1 MPLDPS
7 IIMGFKP
14 TVELADPNKV
24 QSEQLANQFN
34 QAKLQEVQQGIQT
47 KNAMRQLDPNAPDYA
62 SQVMRLDPETGIKY
76 GAYASKLASEQVKTQ
91 LDKMQA
97 SRENNANLAFN
108 PSDAN
113 VTAHIEDSL
122 LRKDITYDQ
131 AMGSL
136 EKVLGNP
143 SKGISPM
150 PMQARKDYFL
160 HLGLTADQAVKEMS
174 SNLDRDVQMR
184 GQDITKRG
192 QDITAGITGRGQ
204 NIVRDTAT
212 AGREATARNE
222 ELNRNQPKWSE
233 SLQSYVSPSG
243 AVVPAN
249 IPVGTPTKTEREA
262 TQALK
267 QGARQALLTA
277 GYDPKTG
284 KDKVTPIIEQTAG
297 GFFPSAT
304 RATLGAFNVTTSGG
318 EALAKAKVISGRITL
333 DMLQGKLGQGI
344 SEGDRQMIQ
353 QLSGAIGDGMLPANE
368 RLAAWKQFKDIMVN
382 YSGFGTTAPSAPST
396 TAKAPVV
403 GEAQGGYVFKGGNP
417 SDKNNWRKQ

>member
-204 NIVRDTAT
+204 NIVRDTAKRAQDIT
-212 AGREATARNE
+212 LQGQNKSVYDPALSGFVSRDGTFTPVKSSAINQPRAIVSDVVSEMRNGYD
-222 ELNRNQPKWSE
+222 ELNKVGAIKSTERKAGQNLVEGVATSGIGQLVGQIAGTPEQQTRDFIKGQRPILIQAIMRATGMKASQMNSDRE
-233 SLQSYVSPSG
+233 LQNMLDSATDPSKGYETNIRTLDLIEKRYGLSGGG
-243 AVVPAN
+243 ATGGGVNVVPKVQDVTGLTVN
-249 IPVGTPTKTEREA
+249 TP
-262 TQALK
+262 
-267 QGARQALLTA
+267 QGAI
-277 GYDPKTG
+277 
-284 KDKVTPIIEQTAG
+284 VFQTAAG
-297 GFFPSAT
+297 ASAYKKKY
-304 RATLGAFNVTTSGG
+304 N
-318 EALAKAKVISGRITL
+318 
-333 DMLQGKLGQGI
+333 LQ
-344 SEGDRQMIQ
+344 
-353 QLSGAIGDGMLPANE
+353 
-368 RLAAWKQFKDIMVN
+368 
-382 YSGFGTTAPSAPST
+382 
-396 TAKAPVV
+396 
-403 GEAQGGYVFKGGNP
+403 
-417 SDKNNWRKQ
+417 

>member
-47 KNAMRQLDPNAPDYA
+47 KNALRQLDPNAPDYA

-76 GAYASKLASEQVKTQ
+76 GTYASKLASEQAKTQ

-192 QDITAGITGRGQ
+192 QDITAGTASRAQDITLQGQ
-204 NIVRDTAT
+204 NKPIYDPALSGFVSRDGTFTPLKSSTGAPI
-212 AGREATARNE
+212 
-222 ELNRNQPKWSE
+222 NQPKAIVSDVVSE
-233 SLQSYVSPSG
+233 MRKGYDELNNAGAIKSTKSKVGQNLVEGVATSGIGQLVGQITGTPEQQTRDFIKGQRPILVQAIMRATGMKASQMNSDRELQNMLDSATDPSKG
-243 AVVPAN
+243 YESNIRTLDLIEKRFGLSGGWATGGGVNVVPKVQDVTGLTVN
-249 IPVGTPTKTEREA
+249 TP
-262 TQALK
+262 
-267 QGARQALLTA
+267 QGAI
-277 GYDPKTG
+277 
-284 KDKVTPIIEQTAG
+284 VFQTAAG
-297 GFFPSAT
+297 ASAYKKKY
-304 RATLGAFNVTTSGG
+304 N
-318 EALAKAKVISGRITL
+318 
-333 DMLQGKLGQGI
+333 LQ
-344 SEGDRQMIQ
+344 
-353 QLSGAIGDGMLPANE
+353 
-368 RLAAWKQFKDIMVN
+368 
-382 YSGFGTTAPSAPST
+382 
-396 TAKAPVV
+396 
-403 GEAQGGYVFKGGNP
+403 
-417 SDKNNWRKQ
+417 